1 VNLQRFCVKFFA
13 QPSPGFDDAKLI
25 NVFHDWIKRQVG
37 LGTLIDVADYR
48 HVPDGPGVM
57 LITHEANF
65 AMDYTEGRRLGLLYQ
80 RKTDQSGNV
89 AARISAAVG
98 QALTACQLLTQDP
111 HLQGTLGFNAG
122 ELWVIANDR
131 LEAPNTDDAYD
142 QLRPHLQQVGE
153 TLFGKCDLAKVNND
167 GRERLAA
174 RLVSAAP
181 VSVDDLAVRVRGAIA

>member
-1 VNLQRFCVKFFA
+1 MNLQRFCVKVFA
-13 QPSPGFDDAKLI
+13 QSSPDFDDAKLI

-65 AMDYTEGRRLGLLYQ
+65 AMDHTEGRRLGLLYQ
-80 RKTDQSGNV
+80 RKTDQTGDT
-89 AARISAAVG
+89 AARILAAVG
-98 QALTACQLLTQDP
+98 QAVTACQMLTRDP
-111 HLQGTLGFNAG
+111 HVRGTLDFNAG

-131 LEAPNTDDAYD
+131 LRAPNTDAAYD

-153 TLFGKCDLAKVNND
+153 RLFGGHALSRVNND
-167 GRERLAA
+167 DRERLAA
-174 RLVSAAP
+174 QLVSTAP
-181 VSVDDLAVRVRGAIA
+181 VSLDDLVAKVQRPGA